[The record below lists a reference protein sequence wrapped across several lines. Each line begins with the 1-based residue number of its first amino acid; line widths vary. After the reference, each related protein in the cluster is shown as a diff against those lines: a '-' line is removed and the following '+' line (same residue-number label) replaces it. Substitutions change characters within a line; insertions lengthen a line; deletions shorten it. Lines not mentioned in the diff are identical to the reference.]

1 MTPGQ
6 QALVVAAGFLAGGIN
21 GIAGGGSLVSFPALI
36 ALGQPA
42 LAANVTS
49 TVGIWPGYLGGVI
62 GFRREVSDQGG
73 RIRSLLPA
81 TLAGAVAGAAL
92 LLTTPSDAFEAIA
105 PFLILA
111 ACALF
116 AAQPLLT
123 RRLDRDGRDDLDR
136 GGGAEASGHGDRD
149 GAGAPGPTTRAAPRR
164 PGPAVQAGGFL
175 AATYGAYF
183 GAGLG
188 VVLLALF
195 GTLLPD
201 RLVRTTSLRTVLSL
215 VTNTVAAGVFLVA
228 APVDWGKAGLLAG
241 GALVGGFAGA
251 RVARRIPGALLRVVV
266 ITIGVAG
273 AVRLLA
279 G

>member
-6 QALVVAAGFLAGGIN
+6 QALVAAAGFLAGGIN
-21 GIAGGGSLVSFPALI
+21 GIAGGGSLVSFPALLT
-36 ALGQPA
+36 LGQPA

-62 GFRREVSDQGG
+62 GFRREVSDQGR

-105 PFLILA
+105 PFLILG

-123 RRLDRDGRDDLDR
+123 RRLAGDGDGDGGPDGGRPE
-136 GGGAEASGHGDRD
+136 GGAPATG
-149 GAGAPGPTTRAAPRR
+149 PGPGAAPPR
-164 PGPAVQAGGFL
+164 PGPVVPVATFL

-188 VVLLALF
+188 VVLLAVF

-201 RLVRTTSLRTVLSL
+201 RLVRTSSLRTVLSL
-215 VTNTVAAGVFLVA
+215 LTNTVAAAVFVVA
-228 APVDWGKAGLLAG
+228 APVDWEKAGLLAA
-241 GALVGGFAGA
+241 GALLGGFVGA
-251 RVARRIPGALLRVVV
+251 RVARRIPGVVLRAVV
-266 ITIGVAG
+266 IAIGVAG
-273 AVRLLA
+273 AARLLLT
-279 G
+279 

>member
-6 QALVVAAGFLAGGIN
+6 QALVVAAGIAAGGIN
-21 GIAGGGSLVSFPALI
+21 GIAGGGSLVSFPALL
-36 ALGQPA
+36 AVGQPA

-49 TVGIWPGYLGGVI
+49 TVGIWPGYLGGVV
-62 GFRREVSDQGG
+62 GFRAEVTDQGR

-81 TLAGAVAGAAL
+81 TLAGAVAGGAL
-92 LLTTPSDAFEAIA
+92 LLTTPSEAFEALA

-116 AAQPLLT
+116 AVQPLLA
-123 RRLDRDGRDDLDR
+123 RRWGDDGVASTAAGDDAPER
-136 GGGAEASGHGDRD
+136 EPT
-149 GAGAPGPTTRAAPRR
+149 APGTL
-164 PGPAVQAGGFL
+164 VQAGAFL
-175 AATYGAYF
+175 AAVYGAYF

-215 VTNTVAAGVFLVA
+215 ATNTVAAVLFALA
-228 APVDWGKAGLLAG
+228 APVDWGLAGLLAG
-241 GALVGGFAGA
+241 GSLVGGFVGA
-251 RVARRIPGALLRVVV
+251 RIARRIPTALLRAAV
-266 ITIGVAG
+266 ITIGVSG
-273 AVRLLA
+273 AVRLLLT
-279 G
+279 